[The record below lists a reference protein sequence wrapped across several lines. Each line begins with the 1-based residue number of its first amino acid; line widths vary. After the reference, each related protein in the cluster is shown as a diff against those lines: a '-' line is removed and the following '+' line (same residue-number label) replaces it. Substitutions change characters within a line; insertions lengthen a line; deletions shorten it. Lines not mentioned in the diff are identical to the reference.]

1 MRDPGYLIE
10 VGQYTQMALDRLKNT
25 PVEVGIHTDTQSEG
39 DFMAQIWSSSTR
51 AAIWPSPLIFAP
63 C

>member
-10 VGQYTQMALDRLKNT
+10 VGHYTQMALDRLKNT

-39 DFMAQIWSSSTR
+39 DFMAQI
-51 AAIWPSPLIFAP
+51 
-63 C
+63 